1 MRHHHACSRAHQVGA
16 LLLVAATFL
25 LTRLFDR
32 LLLDASSPSSSSFH
46 LNPAR
51 PTQSVDLRIYV
62 YAEDEIQG
70 LRALLRGRD
79 GTVAA
84 ATCLKGQWGTQ
95 VKIHQLLLKSRFR
108 TFNKDQANLFFVPSY
123 VKCVR
128 MTGAL
133 NDKEINQTYVKVNPY
148 MIFLDH
154 MIYACGRDHIFVFP
168 SNICLGTSFYLRK
181 LSCSGLCSGA
191 GAHLFRSWATF
202 LNRSIILTPEVRV
215 VVLFTYN
222 SACKLLRMTLCCICQ
237 GDRTDKRGTSAF
249 NTWKDIIIPGNVDDS
264 MVKSDGRAV
273 QPIALTKR
281 KYLANFL
288 GRAQGKIGRLQL
300 VKLAKQYPDKLESPE
315 LKLSGPNKL
324 GRIDYFKHLRNAKFC
339 LAPRGE
345 SSWTLRFYESFFVE
359 CVPVIL
365 SDEVEL
371 PFQNVIDYSEISIKW
386 PSTRIG
392 PELFEYLESIPDQR
406 KLIAIGTAD
415 ERIEE
420 MIDRGREIRC
430 LWVYASD
437 TEPCSAM
444 SGILS
449 ELQSKV
455 RRFHQSPETF
465 WLHNRSIVNRDLVEF
480 HGWKTPVPLP

>member
-32 LLLDASSPSSSSFH
+32 LLLDASSPSSPSSP
-46 LNPAR
+46 LSAAR
-51 PTQSVDLRIYV
+51 PASSADLRIYV
-62 YAEDEIQG
+62 YSEDEIQG

-108 TFNKDQANLFFVPSY
+108 TFTKDEANLFFVPSY

-133 NDKEINQTYVKVNPY
+133 NDKEINQTYVKVLSQMPY
-148 MIFLDH
+148 FRRSG
-154 MIYACGRDHIFVFP
+154 GRDHIFVFP
-168 SNICLGTSFYLRK
+168 
-181 LSCSGLCSGA
+181 SGA

-202 LNRSIILTPEVRV
+202 LNRSIILTPE
-215 VVLFTYN
+215 
-222 SACKLLRMTLCCICQ
+222 

-264 MVKSDGRAV
+264 MVKSDARAV
-273 QPIALTKR
+273 QPIPLRKR
-281 KYLANFL
+281 KYLSNFL
-288 GRAQGKIGRLQL
+288 GRAQGKAGRLQL

-345 SSWTLRFYESFFVE
+345 SSWTLRFYESFFV
-359 CVPVIL
+359 
-365 SDEVEL
+365 
-371 PFQNVIDYSEISIKW
+371 NVIDYSEISIKW
-386 PSTRIG
+386 PSSRIG
-392 PELFEYLESIPDQR
+392 PELFEYLESIPD
-406 KLIAIGTAD
+406 

-420 MIDRGREIRC
+420 MIGRGCEIRC
-430 LWVYASD
+430 LWVYAAD

-444 SGILS
+444 SAILS
-449 ELQSKV
+449 ELQRKV

-480 HGWKTPVPLP
+480 HSWRTPVPLP

>member
-1 MRHHHACSRAHQVGA
+1 MRHQHACSRSHQVGA

-32 LLLDASSPSSSSFH
+32 LLLDTSSPSSSSFP
-46 LNPAR
+46 LNAAR
-51 PTQSVDLRIYV
+51 PSSSPDLRIYV
-62 YAEDEIQG
+62 YSEDEIQG
-70 LRALLRGRD
+70 LRTLLRGRD

-133 NDKEINQTYVKVNPY
+133 NDKEINQTYVKVLSQMPY
-148 MIFLDH
+148 FRRSS
-154 MIYACGRDHIFVFP
+154 GRDHIFVFP
-168 SNICLGTSFYLRK
+168 
-181 LSCSGLCSGA
+181 SGA

-202 LNRSIILTPEVRV
+202 LNRSIILTPE
-215 VVLFTYN
+215 
-222 SACKLLRMTLCCICQ
+222 

-264 MVKSDGRAV
+264 MVKSDARAV
-273 QPIALTKR
+273 QPIPLTKR

-288 GRAQGKIGRLQL
+288 GRAQGKAGRLQL

-324 GRIDYFKHLRNAKFC
+324 GRLDYFKHLRNAKFC

-345 SSWTLRFYESFFVE
+345 SSWTLRFYESFFVMK
-359 CVPVIL
+359 L
-365 SDEVEL
+365 S
-371 PFQNVIDYSEISIKW
+371 F
-386 PSTRIG
+386 
-392 PELFEYLESIPDQR
+392 
-406 KLIAIGTAD
+406 
-415 ERIEE
+415 
-420 MIDRGREIRC
+420 
-430 LWVYASD
+430 
-437 TEPCSAM
+437 
-444 SGILS
+444 LS
-449 ELQSKV
+449 
-455 RRFHQSPETF
+455 RM
-465 WLHNRSIVNRDLVEF
+465 
-480 HGWKTPVPLP
+480 

>member
-1 MRHHHACSRAHQVGA
+1 MRHHHPVCTRAHQAAA
-16 LLLVAATFL
+16 LLLVASTFL

-32 LLLDASSPSSSSFH
+32 LLLVDTSASPPTFA
-46 LNPAR
+46 PAGW
-51 PTQSVDLRIYV
+51 SANLRIYV
-62 YAEDEIQG
+62 YSEGEIEG

-79 GTVAA
+79 GTVPT

-95 VKIHQLLLKSRFR
+95 VKIHQLLLNSRFR
-108 TFNKDQANLFFVPSY
+108 TFNKDEANLFFVPSY

-133 NDKEINQTYVKVNPY
+133 NDKEINQTYVKVLSQMPY
-148 MIFLDH
+148 FRRSG
-154 MIYACGRDHIFVFP
+154 GRDHIFVFP
-168 SNICLGTSFYLRK
+168 
-181 LSCSGLCSGA
+181 SGA

-202 LNRSIILTPEVRV
+202 LNRSIILTPE
-215 VVLFTYN
+215 
-222 SACKLLRMTLCCICQ
+222 

-264 MVKSDGRAV
+264 MVKSDARVV
-273 QPIALTKR
+273 QPIPLSKR
-281 KYLANFL
+281 KYVANFL
-288 GRAQGKIGRLQL
+288 GRAQGKAGRLQL
-300 VKLAKQYPDKLESPE
+300 VELAKQYPDKLESPE
-315 LKLSGPNKL
+315 LKLSGLNKL

-386 PSTRIG
+386 PSSRIG
-392 PELFEYLESIPDQR
+392 SELLGYLESIPD
-406 KLIAIGTAD
+406 
-415 ERIEE
+415 ERVEE
-420 MIDRGREIRC
+420 MIGRGREMRC
-430 LWVYASD
+430 MWVYAVD

-444 SGILS
+444 VGILW
-449 ELQSKV
+449 ELRRKV
-455 RRFHQSPETF
+455 RRFHQSAETF
-465 WLHNRSIVNRDLVEF
+465 WLHNGSIVNRDLDEF
-480 HGWKTPVPLP
+480 HSWRTPVPLP

>member
-1 MRHHHACSRAHQVGA
+1 MRHHHACSRVHQVGA
-16 LLLVAATFL
+16 LLLVTATFL

-154 MIYACGRDHIFVFP
+154 MIYACENKVPTESPLFSAGFESDAVFP
-168 SNICLGTSFYLRK
+168 
-181 LSCSGLCSGA
+181 
-191 GAHLFRSWATF
+191 
-202 LNRSIILTPEVRV
+202 
-215 VVLFTYN
+215 YN
-222 SACKLLRMTLCCICQ
+222 SLCKLLRMTLCCICQ

-264 MVKSDGRAV
+264 MVKSDARAV
-273 QPIALTKR
+273 QPIPLTKR

-288 GRAQGKIGRLQL
+288 GRAQGKVGRLQL

-406 KLIAIGTAD
+406 KLTAVGIAD

-420 MIDRGREIRC
+420 MIDRAREIRC
-430 LWVYASD
+430 LWVYAAD

-444 SGILS
+444 SGILL
-449 ELQSKV
+449 ELQRKV